1 MTERHISRRDC
12 LKLALAGGA
21 SLLLPE
27 ASAQN
32 TFQTAHI
39 TEPAQPQRQL
49 YQLEERYRGFD
60 RSVALR
66 LRRVGRR
73 SAPQMKRDIFQ
84 GYYLD
89 KGVLVPEAY
98 SQICYAFRDWR
109 LGEHDGV
116 VQIDINLL
124 NLMAAIQIH
133 LDRVTGR
140 QTEYLLTSGYRS
152 PRTNAGIEGAA
163 KNSLHMRGMA
173 GDVVVPGVPIEY
185 LNRLAL
191 YFQTGG
197 VGLYSRSQFVHMD
210 SGRFRSWKGN

>member
-1 MTERHISRRDC
+1 MKDLKINRRDC
-12 LKLALAGGA
+12 LQIALGGGA
-21 SLLLPE
+21 ALLLPKG
-27 ASAQN
+27 ATAQN
-32 TFQTAHI
+32 MFQTAHI
-39 TEPAQPQRQL
+39 SAAPRTQRQL
-49 YQLEERYRGFD
+49 YQLDDRYRGFD
-60 RSVALR
+60 RSVSLR
-66 LRRVGRR
+66 LRRAGRSR
-73 SAPQMKRDIFQ
+73 APQTQRDIFQ

-89 KGVLVPEAY
+89 KGILVPEAY

-109 LGEHDGV
+109 LGEYDGV

-124 NLMAAIQIH
+124 NLLAAMQIH

-152 PRTNAGIEGAA
+152 PRTNANIEGAA

-173 GDVVVPGVPIEY
+173 GDIVVPGVPVAY

-197 VGLYSRSQFVHMD
+197 VGIYNRSQFVHVD
-210 SGRFRSWKGN
+210 SGPVRSWRG